1 MILFEQL
8 DVAVAE
14 LEQLGVD
21 PHRHPGVGVTEQR
34 DGAAGVDAADAE
46 DRGEGAP
53 QGVRR
58 EVCDRRV
65 PVGLEDLVG
74 ALSHRAQD
82 DVQDVVT
89 AP

>member
-1 MILFEQL
+1 
-8 DVAVAE
+8 VA
-14 LEQLGVD
+14 
-21 PHRHPGVGVTEQR
+21 EQR
-34 DGAAGVDAADAE
+34 DSAAGVDAADAE

-74 ALSHRAQD
+74 ALSHRTQD
-82 DVQDVVT
+82 DVQDVVGRVGRPV
-89 AP
+89 AGSEDRVARAEVSK